1 MHAYLL
7 SGQALRLSV
16 MLGLHLLDESYDQGI
31 MQPVRHAFPILLP
44 PPTSYDEL
52 EERRRTFWMV
62 HICAQMTSVQTL
74 WPACALTPREIY
86 TCRPSNDEGFGQIRP
101 KDFVPPASAGTGWF
115 SRLIE
120 VAALIARARDFL
132 VEFQHGRSHTCDT
145 LEALEQDLHNYQS
158 TVQMDDLFAIRDD
171 KRFDRSKVVYLLLS
185 YVPTL
190 FLHLPRS
197 HHENPSCPHWL
208 RCLEVSQ
215 KAMPV
220 IQLCALAPDITGL
233 NSLTCFPIYLIA
245 VVWLQ
250 EWRLRGDALGL
261 LQNSV
266 NYCMTVLHKLSE
278 RWASAGTLRFSL
290 LIRTLLD

>member
-1 MHAYLL
+1 MIKVF
-7 SGQALRLSV
+7 GQFSSL
-16 MLGLHLLDESYDQGI
+16 QGI
-31 MQPVRHAFPILLP
+31 LQPARHAFPTLLP
-44 PPTSYDEL
+44 APTSYDEL

-101 KDFVPPASAGTGWF
+101 KGFIPPAAAGTGWF

-132 VEFQHGRSHTCDT
+132 VEFQHGRPHSEDT
-145 LEALEQDLHNYQS
+145 LEMLEQDLQVYQA
-158 TVQMDDLFAIRDD
+158 TVAMDDLRNLD
-171 KRFDRSKVVYLLLS
+171 KSKVVYLLLS

-197 HHENPSCPHWL
+197 HYENAGCPHWL
-208 RCLEVSQ
+208 RCLDVSQ

-220 IQLCALAPDITGL
+220 IQLCALSSDITGL
-233 NSLTCFPIYLIA
+233 NSLSCFPIYLIA
-245 VVWLQ
+245 AVWLQ
-250 EWRLRGDALGL
+250 EWRLRGDRMGL
-261 LQNSV
+261 LRNSV
-266 NYCMTVLHKLSE
+266 DLCMTVLQKLSE
-278 RWASAGTLRFSL
+278 RWASAGNTSGLLRC
-290 LIRTLLD
+290 